1 MRAVAN
7 NIPEDFSPPPSA
19 AAPDRALSLRTKQ
32 YETRFVRD
40 VDILAVGWG
49 SDPESP
55 LSYLVFDPRAD
66 EDRRIFWISGDYVQQ
81 IRHA

>member
-1 MRAVAN
+1 MP
-7 NIPEDFSPPPSA
+7 NIPEDLEPPPYA

-32 YETRFVRD
+32 YETVFVRD
-40 VDILAVGWG
+40 VDILAVGWSTQPG
-49 SDPESP
+49 AA

-66 EDRRIFWISGDYVQQ
+66 EDQRIYWVRGDYVQQ

>member
-1 MRAVAN
+1 MRRMP
-7 NIPEDFSPPPSA
+7 NIPEDMAPPPHA

-32 YETRFVRD
+32 YENVFVRD

-49 SDPESP
+49 DEPGGQ

-66 EDRRIFWISGDYVQQ
+66 EHERIYWVQGTYVQQ
-81 IRHA
+81 VRHA

>member
-1 MRAVAN
+1 MP
-7 NIPEDFSPPPSA
+7 NIPEDLAPPPHA
-19 AAPDRALSLRTKQ
+19 AAPDRALSLRTRQ
-32 YETRFVRD
+32 YEAVFVRD

-49 SDPESP
+49 DEPAGL

-66 EDRRIFWISGDYVQQ
+66 EDQRIYWVRGDYVQQ

>member
-1 MRAVAN
+1 MRRMP
-7 NIPEDFSPPPSA
+7 NIPEDLAPPPHA

-32 YETRFVRD
+32 YEHVFVRD

-49 SDPESP
+49 DEPGGS

-66 EDRRIFWISGDYVQQ
+66 EHERIYWVRGDFVQQ
-81 IRHA
+81 VRHA

>member
-1 MRAVAN
+1 MP
-7 NIPEDFSPPPSA
+7 NIPEDLTPPPHS

-32 YETRFVRD
+32 YENVFIRD
-40 VDILAVGWG
+40 VDILAVGW
-49 SDPESP
+49 ESQPATP

-66 EDRRIFWISGDYVQQ
+66 EDERIYWVRGDFVQQ

>member
-1 MRAVAN
+1 MP
-7 NIPEDFSPPPSA
+7 NIPQDLAPPPHA

-32 YETRFVRD
+32 YEAVFVRD

-49 SDPESP
+49 DEPGGP

-66 EDRRIFWISGDYVQQ
+66 EDERIYWVRGDFVQQ

>member
-1 MRAVAN
+1 MP
-7 NIPEDFSPPPSA
+7 NIPQDLAPPPHA

-32 YETRFVRD
+32 YETVFVRD

-49 SDPESP
+49 DEPGAQ

-66 EDRRIFWISGDYVQQ
+66 EDERIYWVRGDFVQQ

>member
-1 MRAVAN
+1 MP
-7 NIPEDFSPPPSA
+7 NIPEDLAPPPHA

-32 YETRFVRD
+32 YEAVFVRD

-49 SDPESP
+49 DEPGGA
-55 LSYLVFDPRAD
+55 LCYLVFDPRAD
-66 EDRRIFWISGDYVQQ
+66 EDARIYWVRGDYVQQ